1 MKTAAPFYR
10 VTVGNIGEVYAGN
23 SATEARASFNHYKAQ
38 SLANEGR
45 AAAEP
50 VTLWEHGHP
59 VCEVVPVVYD
69 LELTDTFAGEA
80 NYSWVKRATLVYAT
94 EPTDRVLILAA
105 KRALGLTGIKCTRDD
120 WHDTSATIQLDPRGL
135 CQRAFITRRDV

>member
-1 MKTAAPFYR
+1 MNTAAQYR
-10 VTVGNIGEVYAGN
+10 VTVGNIGQVYEGN
-23 SATEARASFNHYKAQ
+23 NATEARTTFNQYKAQ

-45 AAAEP
+45 AGAEP
-50 VTLWEHGHP
+50 VTLWEHGEP
-59 VCEVVPVVYD
+59 IRELAPVVYD
-69 LELTDTFAGEA
+69 MELTDTYAGEA

-94 EPTDRVLILAA
+94 EPTDRALVLAA

-120 WHDTSATIQLDPRGL
+120 WSDTGATIQLDPRGL